1 MKRGYKEKKVVSVLF
16 NTTRVFL
23 NLTSEEACASYI
35 TTVCDKFDSKV
46 DSGLKAFTYEDFVGL
61 YHSFCITEE
70 ESMPSDVHN
79 RLEHTCNRAYD
90 ITGALPIGDGKS
102 IKGGY
107 WRFSLRE
114 NPSFSDLKGVYK
126 RHDLYKTVLGARTEE
141 QCDITKKSI
150 QIVRNAS
157 KLDGMPKS
165 PKQWETLCEAVRLD
179 NALCDPGNM
188 LMHTLHFERPNMV
201 KEYGRLHET
210 VGAYLKANGLPAEY
224 EDLVSH
230 AKEQVGGIKTCLI
243 DIEPKTQFD
252 VPFDKICDYAKQE
265 HVEVYQY
272 DAARRAI
279 REAWLI
285 DKMGPA
291 EKETLQAA
299 YCDRLYTMLHSDVP
313 DVTGAGKFFERLQ
326 TEATRA
332 FCLVDGRH
340 RNYPDNASFLGE
352 TFKAYSEAREQ
363 SELAKQGNMLD
374 LGMALSDLESEMK
387 AHGLEA

>member
-1 MKRGYKEKKVVSVLF
+1 MKRGYKERKVVSVLF

-90 ITGALPIGDGKS
+90 
-102 IKGGY
+102 
-107 WRFSLRE
+107 
-114 NPSFSDLKGVYK
+114 
-126 RHDLYKTVLGARTEE
+126 
-141 QCDITKKSI
+141 
-150 QIVRNAS
+150 
-157 KLDGMPKS
+157 
-165 PKQWETLCEAVRLD
+165 
-179 NALCDPGNM
+179 
-188 LMHTLHFERPNMV
+188 
-201 KEYGRLHET
+201 
-210 VGAYLKANGLPAEY
+210 
-224 EDLVSH
+224 
-230 AKEQVGGIKTCLI
+230 
-243 DIEPKTQFD
+243 
-252 VPFDKICDYAKQE
+252 
-265 HVEVYQY
+265 
-272 DAARRAI
+272 
-279 REAWLI
+279 
-285 DKMGPA
+285 
-291 EKETLQAA
+291 
-299 YCDRLYTMLHSDVP
+299 
-313 DVTGAGKFFERLQ
+313 KFFERLQ